1 MRKNGLIAVVVLC
14 LLFLGSSTLRGQEKW
29 EVGVYGGGSFFNN
42 PNVKSSYPTPNS
54 QLTYTFVRGGVLG
67 ARVRENL
74 TDHFGLE
81 QSFTFLGNNLAQFGN
96 GVAAVRHQQ
105 FYFNG
110 VAWGYSPEDRVRPY
124 FSAGAGWNGFRP
136 TDAAKSANSATFGQY
151 LGSSNPFGFNLGGG
165 LKVKL
170 TQNLGLDFSLRD
182 FIQKSPAFSFPSPDT
197 RWLHN
202 LQPQGALMI
211 MWGGAPPIVHTFSVG
226 PSIEASKTALCPGET
241 ATLKVSAS
249 DSIATAKPT
258 YKWTVKGQEVGSGP
272 EYTFTAPGQAG
283 PYEVA
288 VRVFYDTA
296 GMTKRELKAVKK
308 NPGVPVDRTIT
319 LTVKET
325 PPPQVTA
332 SADRMSVQRGERVR
346 LIGNGTAGECCGGL
360 SYRWTVNRGQIL
372 SGADQATAELDTS
385 GLTFSDTVQG
395 LQQQKIVA
403 TLEGATE
410 KCGKATAQ
418 TGEIVVGYT
427 APPPPPAPKAVQ
439 LSDINFARNSARV
452 NNCAKRLLA
461 NELYPQMTDARYRD
475 YDIVL
480 VGHLDEKE
488 KAKIPGKKDT
498 TLDRE
503 RALNTVAFLT
513 GKGANCKDLEV
524 NRIKVAWVGKEQGNE
539 FKSTFCDTST
549 RERAKDRIKSS
560 DDTAKNRRVEV
571 WLVPRGAELPPGAS
585 NLQVV
590 PSDIGKRG
598 CPK

>member
-1 MRKNGLIAVVVLC
+1 
-14 LLFLGSSTLRGQEKW
+14 
-29 EVGVYGGGSFFNN
+29 
-42 PNVKSSYPTPNS
+42 
-54 QLTYTFVRGGVLG
+54 
-67 ARVRENL
+67 
-74 TDHFGLE
+74 
-81 QSFTFLGNNLAQFGN
+81 
-96 GVAAVRHQQ
+96 
-105 FYFNG
+105 
-110 VAWGYSPEDRVRPY
+110 
-124 FSAGAGWNGFRP
+124 
-136 TDAAKSANSATFGQY
+136 

-170 TQNLGLDFSLRD
+170 TQNLGLDFGLRD
-182 FIQKSPAFSFPSPDT
+182 FIHKTPSLGFPGASDAK
-197 RWLHN
+197 WLHN

-211 MWGGAPPIVHTFSVG
+211 MWGGGPPIVHTFSVG
-226 PSIEASKTALCPGET
+226 PSIEASKTALCPVET
-241 ATLKVSAS
+241 ATLRVSAS
-249 DSIATAKPT
+249 DSIPTAKPT
-258 YKWTVKGQEVGSGP
+258 YKWTMKGQEVGSGP

-283 PYEVA
+283 EYEVA

-308 NPGVPVDRTIT
+308 NPGVPADRMIT

-332 SADRMSVQRGERVR
+332 SADRMNVQRGERVR
-346 LIGNGTAGECCGGL
+346 LIGKATAGECCGAL

-385 GLTFSDTVQG
+385 GLTFSDSVQG
-395 LQQQKIVA
+395 PQQQKVVA
-403 TLEGATE
+403 TLEATTE

-418 TGEIVVGYT
+418 TGEITVGYT
-427 APPPPPAPKAVQ
+427 APPPPPAPKAMQ

-480 VGHLDEKE
+480 IGHLDEKE
-488 KAKIPGKKDT
+488 KAKIAGKKDT
-498 TLDRE
+498 TLDQE
-503 RALNTVAFLT
+503 RVLNTVAFLT

-524 NRIKVAWVGKEQGNE
+524 NRIRVAWVGKEQGNE

-549 RERAKDRIKSS
+549 RERTKDRIKST
-560 DDTAKNRRVEV
+560 DETAKNRRVEV